1 MLCIYALF
9 VTVKLPNGTVVAKL
23 DNPAVPQ
30 HILNEIHSWKE
41 QGACMQDIVYLM
53 VLSEHIITVGHRPF
67 SDQNT

>member
-53 VLSEHIITVGHRPF
+53 VLW
-67 SDQNT
+67 